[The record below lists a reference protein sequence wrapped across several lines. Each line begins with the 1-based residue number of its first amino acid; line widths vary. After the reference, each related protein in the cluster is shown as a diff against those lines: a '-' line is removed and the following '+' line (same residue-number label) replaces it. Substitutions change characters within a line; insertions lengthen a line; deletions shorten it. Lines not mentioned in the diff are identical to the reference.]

1 MFAFTNFIHS
11 LMLHRDFISLEEL
24 NFATTAWVEE
34 HIFTEEDVKRIVEEL
49 KVSWYCTSIPS

>member
-1 MFAFTNFIHS
+1 MF
-11 LMLHRDFISLEEL
+11 HRDFISLEEL